1 MSGKGTY
8 CEPIISAMAEPAS
21 SDRDAAAF
29 LALHPPFD
37 GLEPAELE
45 RIAESLELRR
55 FGAGEVVLLEDAA
68 PARALYVIRDGSMEL
83 VHEEEVIDILEP
95 GEAFGHPSLLSGLAP
110 AFTVRAHEDSTC
122 YVVPRE
128 LALAALS
135 GPAGAGFVA
144 RTLRERLA
152 RTGHVVH
159 GLPELATVRVRE
171 LISRPAVTCE
181 PFTTIRHAAETMT
194 KHDVSA
200 LLVRDG
206 ERLTILTDADL
217 RAKVLAGD
225 ISPENPVSLVTSP
238 AVVVPPHRLAV
249 DAVVDMLSAGVE
261 HLLVVDPP
269 RAVVGIVSSADL
281 IGLEQ
286 HSPFALRH
294 AVLRA
299 ADEDE
304 LVRVAARLPRLFL
317 SLLDAGVEAVD
328 IGRVLSLQLESLT
341 TRLIDFSI
349 WRHGPAP
356 AAWAWLI
363 LGSAARREL
372 TLGSDQ
378 ENGLAYATGND
389 ADVDGYF
396 ARLGEEVSEGL
407 TRCGFA
413 PDANEVFAGNRLWR
427 MSEDAWLEVFRGSLE
442 TPDRSHLIR
451 ATVAFDFRHGGGGLE
466 VVPPLVAI
474 LREAPQHPDFVRRLA
489 RTATDFKPPLGFR
502 GSVVVERAGAE
513 SGKLDIK
520 RGGIIPIV
528 NLARFHAL
536 ANGIT
541 ISATVDRLVASQKA
555 GALEDEVATSLLEA
569 FAIVSRIRLQHHAAK
584 LEAGEPP
591 DNLIDPEQ
599 LPPIAR
605 RELRDA
611 FRAIASA
618 QRRLGVY
625 LPSGR

>member
-1 MSGKGTY
+1 
-8 CEPIISAMAEPAS
+8 MAETTGA
-21 SDRDAAAF
+21 DRDAAAF

-37 GLEPAELE
+37 TLDPEELD

-55 FGAGEVVLLEDAA
+55 FRQGEVVLVEDGT
-68 PARALYVIRDGSMEL
+68 PTRAFYVIRDGSMEL

-122 YVVPRE
+122 YAVPRE
-128 LALAALS
+128 LAFEALS
-135 GPAGAGFVA
+135 GRAGVEFVA
-144 RTLRERLA
+144 RTLRDRLA

-159 GLPELATVRVRE
+159 GLPELGTVRVGD
-171 LISRPAVTCE
+171 LVPRPAVSCE

-194 KHDVSA
+194 EHRVSA
-200 LLVRDG
+200 LLVPDG
-206 ERLTILTDADL
+206 EQLTILTDADL
-217 RAKVLAGD
+217 RAKVIAGD
-225 ISPENPVSLVTSP
+225 LSPENPVSRVTTP
-238 AVVVPPHRLAV
+238 AVMVPPDRLAV

-261 HLLVVDPP
+261 HLVVVEPP
-269 RAVVGIVSSADL
+269 RTVVGIVSSADL

-299 ADEDE
+299 TDEDE
-304 LVRVAARLPRLFL
+304 LIQVATRLSHLFL
-317 SLLDAGVEAVD
+317 SLLEAGLDAAD
-328 IGRVLSLQLESLT
+328 IGRVLSLQLDALT
-341 TRLIDFSI
+341 SRLIDFSI

-356 AAWAWLI
+356 SAWAWLL

-372 TLGSDQ
+372 TLASDQ
-378 ENGLAYATGND
+378 ENALAYAAGGGDEVD
-389 ADVDGYF
+389 AYF
-396 ARLGEEVSEGL
+396 ARLGDEVTAGL
-407 TRCGFA
+407 TRCGFM

-427 MSEDAWLEVFRGSLE
+427 MSEDAWLDVFRDTLG

-502 GSVVVERAGAE
+502 GSLVVERAGQE

-541 ISATVDRLVASQKA
+541 ISATDDRLVAAQKA
-555 GALEDEVATSLLEA
+555 GALDAEVATSLREA
-569 FAIVSRIRLQHHAAK
+569 LAIVSRIRLQHHAAR

-591 DNLIDPEQ
+591 DNLIDPDQ

-605 RELRDA
+605 RELREA
-611 FRAIASA
+611 FRAVAQAQKRLSA
-618 QRRLGVY
+618 Y
-625 LPSGR
+625 LPPGR